1 MWAGINLRRRIY
13 LILVGLLIIT
23 LMGGTVMTSYTYR
36 IEALLNS
43 IISEY
48 LNAFQRAESLE
59 IALINQKGF
68 VSYYFIEGDP
78 DWLRQLGEYR
88 QIFKE
93 RLAEATANTETE
105 KEKEILSL
113 LKAEYESYV
122 AIKDRVIDLYR
133 GGEREAGAKL
143 HKKTRD
149 HFFKILNLCQKYKDF
164 YTEKIMAARVKSHE
178 QAKKLRIIAL
188 SAMVMGFSLALW
200 LLFVL
205 ARQILD
211 PVKKLT
217 EDADRKK
224 NASGTENE
232 ITALSRSIQNLIK
245 DVDDSQIE
253 LEKSQKHLVEAEKMA
268 LVGKLAAGMAHSI
281 RNPFTSVKMRLFSLN
296 RSLELNTAQDE
307 DYKVISEE
315 IRHID
320 TIVQNFLEFSRP
332 PRLNMQKISPSA
344 VVDSTVQLLAHRL
357 KSYKVAITTNRYKML
372 PEIQIDPDQL
382 KEVFVNLVINACE
395 AMENGGD
402 IVIAEEEVTSENGKR
417 FVVIKVTDDG
427 PGVPKALHDKILE
440 PFFTTKEEGT
450 GLGLSIVKRII
461 EEHNGRLDLISEE
474 GAGTTFIITLAIR
487 ENGF

>member
-1 MWAGINLRRRIY
+1 
-13 LILVGLLIIT
+13 
-23 LMGGTVMTSYTYR
+23 MTSYTYR
-36 IEALLNS
+36 MESLLNS
-43 IISEY
+43 VISKY
-48 LNAFQRAESLE
+48 LNAFQAAESLE
-59 IALINQKGF
+59 IALVNQKGF
-68 VSYYFIEGDP
+68 VSYYFIDGDP

-93 RLAEATANTETE
+93 RLAKATLNIETE
-105 KEKEILSL
+105 KEQEVLSL
-113 LKAEYESYV
+113 LKKEYESYI
-122 AIKDRVIDLYR
+122 ALKDQVIELYR
-133 GGEREAGAKL
+133 VGERETGSKL
-143 HKKTRD
+143 HAKTRG
-149 HFFKILNLCQKYKDF
+149 HFFEILNLCQKYKEI
-164 YTEKIMAARVKSHE
+164 YTEKIMKARSESHD
-178 QAKKLRIIAL
+178 QAKRLRIVAL
-188 SAMVMGFSLALW
+188 TGMAMGFSLALW

-211 PVKKLT
+211 PVKRLT
-217 EDADRKK
+217 EEADRRHS
-224 NASGTENE
+224 ATDGGDE
-232 ITALSRSIQNLIK
+232 IKALSISIHNLIK
-245 DVDDSQIE
+245 DVDDSHLE

-296 RSLELNTAQDE
+296 RSLELNNAQDE
-307 DYKVISEE
+307 DFKVISEE

-332 PRLNMQKISPSA
+332 PRLNMQKISPSM

-357 KSYKVAITTNRYKML
+357 KSYKVAITLNRPKML

-395 AMENGGD
+395 AMENGGS
-402 IVIAEEEVTSENGKR
+402 IIISESEGTNENGKST
-417 FVVIKVTDDG
+417 VIIKITDDG
-427 PGVPKALHDKILE
+427 PGVPQVLHDKILE

-474 GAGTTFIITLAIR
+474 GVGTTFIITLAIK
-487 ENGF
+487 ENGFENNSDH